1 MERISSD
8 AMNILAFDTCFD
20 ACSAAVLSDAAGG
33 AVSCAFEPMATGQ
46 AERLVPMIAELM
58 NEAHLTFPEIDRIAV
73 TVGPG
78 TFTGTRIAIAA
89 ARALALA
96 SKTEVVTASSLSVIA
111 QQVIRYPGE
120 VESAEAIA
128 VAVDARRGQ
137 VYWQRFARTGGLD
150 ALCEPQLLTPE
161 HAALECAGMAYVIA
175 GTGAEA
181 VAGHDPGRHLVLS
194 EITLPRAEDLA
205 AMAPHMQAAASPKPL
220 YLRVPDAKPQTGK
233 SIERVPHDVP

>member
-1 MERISSD
+1 
-8 AMNILAFDTCFD
+8 MNILAFDTCLD

-33 AVSCAFEPMATGQ
+33 AIACAFEPMATGQ

-58 NEAHLTFPEIDRIAV
+58 NEAGLTFPEIDRIAV

-89 ARALALA
+89 ARALSLA

-111 QQVIRYPGE
+111 HRTARHLGE
-120 VESAEAIA
+120 AEDAEAIA
-128 VAVDARRGQ
+128 VTVDARRGQ

-161 HAALECAGMAYVIA
+161 QAAQQCAGTAYVIV
-175 GTGAEA
+175 GSGAEA
-181 VAGHDPGRHLVLS
+181 VAGHVSGRHSVLP

-205 AMAPHMQAAASPKPL
+205 AMAPHLQAAASPKPL
-220 YLRVPDAKPQTGK
+220 YLRSADAKPQTGK
-233 SIERVPHDVP
+233 TIERVST